1 MNLEELKK
9 KMDEE
14 HYIYDDTLST
24 VLYVALQLG
33 RPLLIEGAAGVGKT
47 EVAKVMAAALDRELV
62 RLQCYEGLDESKAL
76 YEWNYQKQL
85 LSIQVNMN
93 AQDREALTRSLF
105 SDEYLL
111 ERPLLKSIRSEKPV
125 VLLIDEI
132 DKADEEFEAF
142 LLELLSEM
150 QVTIPEVG
158 TIRANSVPFVV
169 LTSNRARPL
178 SEALRRRCAY
188 LYIEYPDMEKELA
201 ILRAKLPHVDDRLCA
216 QVALAVQKLRSN
228 EVILKKPSIAE
239 TLDWAAALDAL
250 GIRELTPDALRKT
263 AGFVLK
269 NNEDMAALARQTAD
283 KLDAM
288 GIKFKVVNVV
298 DLVKL
303 QSAKENNEALSDE
316 EFAELFTEDK
326 PVLFAYHS
334 YARDVRGL
342 IYDRP
347 NHDNFNVHGY
357 EEQGSTTTPYDMVR
371 VNNIDRYE
379 LQAEALRMIDADKY
393 ADKINEL
400 EAFRQEAFQFAVD
413 NGYDHP
419 DYTDWVYSG
428 VNTNKQGAVSATAA
442 TAGDNE

>member
-1 MNLEELKK
+1 MDIQTLKQ
-9 KMDEE
+9 KMDQAG
-14 HYIYDDTLST
+14 YIYDETLAT
-24 VLYVALQLG
+24 VLTVALQLG

-47 EVAKVMAAALDRELV
+47 EIAKVMASALDRDLV

-93 AQDREALTRSLF
+93 SEDRDGLTKSLF

-150 QVTIPEVG
+150 QVSIPEVG
-158 TIRANSVPFVV
+158 TIKARSIPFVV

-188 LYIEYPDMEKELA
+188 LYIEYPDLEKELA

-216 QVALAVQKLRSN
+216 QVAMAVQKLRSN
-228 EVILKKPSIAE
+228 ESVLKKPSIAE

-250 GIRELTPDALRKT
+250 GIKELTPDALRNT

-269 NNEDMAALARQTAD
+269 NNEDIAAMD
-283 KLDAM
+283 P
-288 GIKFKVVNVV
+288 
-298 DLVKL
+298 
-303 QSAKENNEALSDE
+303 
-316 EFAELFTEDK
+316 EDSH
-326 PVLFAYHS
+326 AHS
-334 YARDVRGL
+334 CGCGCGG
-342 IYDRP
+342 
-347 NHDNFNVHGY
+347 HHHG
-357 EEQGSTTTPYDMVR
+357 
-371 VNNIDRYE
+371 
-379 LQAEALRMIDADKY
+379 
-393 ADKINEL
+393 
-400 EAFRQEAFQFAVD
+400 
-413 NGYDHP
+413 
-419 DYTDWVYSG
+419 
-428 VNTNKQGAVSATAA
+428 
-442 TAGDNE
+442 

>member
-1 MNLEELKK
+1 MTLQELKQ
-9 KMDEE
+9 KMDEA
-14 HYIYDDTLST
+14 HYIYDDTLAT
-24 VLYVALQLG
+24 VLAVALQLG

-47 EVAKVMAAALDRELV
+47 EIAKVMASALDRDLV

-93 AQDREALTRSLF
+93 TQDKDALTRSLF

-150 QVTIPEVG
+150 QVTVPEVG
-158 TIRANSVPFVV
+158 TIRAKTIPLVV

-188 LYIEYPDMEKELA
+188 LYIEYPDMPKELA

-228 EVILKKPSIAE
+228 EAILKKPSIAE

-250 GIRELTPDALRKT
+250 GIRELTPDALRQT
-263 AGFVLK
+263 AGFLLK
-269 NNEDMAALARQTAD
+269 NNEDLKAMD
-283 KLDAM
+283 LD
-288 GIKFKVVNVV
+288 
-298 DLVKL
+298 
-303 QSAKENNEALSDE
+303 SE
-316 EFAELFTEDK
+316 EPHNCHCGHCEGH
-326 PVLFAYHS
+326 YH
-334 YARDVRGL
+334 G
-342 IYDRP
+342 
-347 NHDNFNVHGY
+347 
-357 EEQGSTTTPYDMVR
+357 
-371 VNNIDRYE
+371 
-379 LQAEALRMIDADKY
+379 
-393 ADKINEL
+393 
-400 EAFRQEAFQFAVD
+400 
-413 NGYDHP
+413 
-419 DYTDWVYSG
+419 
-428 VNTNKQGAVSATAA
+428 
-442 TAGDNE
+442 